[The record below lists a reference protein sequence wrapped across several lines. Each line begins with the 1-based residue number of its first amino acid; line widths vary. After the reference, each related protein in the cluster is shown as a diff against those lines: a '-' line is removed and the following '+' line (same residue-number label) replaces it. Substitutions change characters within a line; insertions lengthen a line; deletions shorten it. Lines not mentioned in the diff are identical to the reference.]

1 MTTLITGVTG
11 AVGSRYARRAGG
23 RIRVL
28 VRDEERAAP
37 WWNRGAEVV
46 VGDLRDPDASERLLD
61 DPWLGIVD
69 TSRIRAELGYRPVYP
84 TIYTVH
90 RSGAL

>member
-1 MTTLITGVTG
+1 ML
-11 AVGSRYARRAGG
+11 RLGG
-23 RIRVL
+23 ETMP
-28 VRDEERAAP
+28 EET
-37 WWNRGAEVV
+37 
-46 VGDLRDPDASERLLD
+46 SERLLD

-84 TIYTVH
+84 TIYTAH